1 MLPKYTIEYT
11 AHFKRRSPA
20 CRYVSD
26 DPVACEEFLAEL
38 LERGFR
44 INDIRHEGV
53 EMPRH
58 DFDKMIK
65 TAAGMVAAK
74 TICSAL
80 GISTEEEHYRFG
92 FSA

>member
-1 MLPKYTIEYT
+1 MIPKYTIEYT
-11 AHFKRRSPA
+11 THLKRHTPA
-20 CRYVSD
+20 YRYVSD
-26 DPVACEEFLAEL
+26 DPVACEVFLAEL

-53 EMPRH
+53 DMPKNG
-58 DFDKMIK
+58 FDQMIK

-74 TICSAL
+74 SICSAL
-80 GISTEEEHYRFG
+80 GITAEEEHYRFG

>member
-1 MLPKYTIEYT
+1 MIPKYTIEYT
-11 AHFKRRSPA
+11 THFKRRSPA
-20 CRYVSD
+20 YRYTSD
-26 DPVACEEFLAEL
+26 DPVACEVFLAEL

-44 INDIRHEGV
+44 INDIRHDGV
-53 EMPRH
+53 EMPKH
-58 DFDKMIK
+58 NFDQMIK

-80 GISTEEEHYRFG
+80 GISTEEEHFRFG